1 VAMSL
6 SPSLV
11 SVWSVPEVSE
21 HPMSRMMFSTTRRQE
36 KRCFVPGTL
45 SGTLSVLFEPLED
58 GPHQEVPLLRP
69 EDGAWVV
76 ELVAPEGF
84 LWQRRHRVSSPAE
97 YAERVPIT
105 RPYFE
110 AEPETTVEA
119 FEAAA
124 APHPVFRIGEALV
137 PVCRAATVSGP

>member
-1 VAMSL
+1 VLRAGHVKRN
-6 SPSLV
+6 LV
-11 SVWSVPEVSE
+11 RPLRAAGGWPA
-21 HPMSRMMFSTTRRQE
+21 
-36 KRCFVPGTL
+36 
-45 SGTLSVLFEPLED
+45 SG
-58 GPHQEVPLLRP
+58 GPLLRP

-97 YAERVPIT
+97 YAECVPIT